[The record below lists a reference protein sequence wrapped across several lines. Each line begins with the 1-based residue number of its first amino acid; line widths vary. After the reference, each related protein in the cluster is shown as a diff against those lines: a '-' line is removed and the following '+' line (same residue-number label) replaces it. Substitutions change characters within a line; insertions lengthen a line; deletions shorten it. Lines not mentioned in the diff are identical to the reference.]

1 MFGVKMN
8 GSPEG
13 RQSELSGGTRNLHDD
28 ERCRLDMDPR
38 LTKRSVRF
46 GEESMSLSGNKREME
61 HDSEEP
67 SESEMDA
74 TLRDD
79 RIRQSASNME
89 DDDELAES
97 TFDPRLEQKIE
108 QIKNN
113 LRSGSQSNSQT
124 VTQAGLTSN
133 DDSNIRNVRK
143 LEEVL

>member
-1 MFGVKMN
+1 MFGVRMN

-13 RQSELSGGTRNLHDD
+13 RQSELSGGTRNIRDD
-28 ERCRLDMDPR
+28 ERCRLDMDQR

-46 GEESMSLSGNKREME
+46 GEESMSLSGDKREME

-67 SESEMDA
+67 SDSEMDA

-108 QIKNN
+108 
-113 LRSGSQSNSQT
+113 
-124 VTQAGLTSN
+124 
-133 DDSNIRNVRK
+133 
-143 LEEVL
+143 

>member
-1 MFGVKMN
+1 
-8 GSPEG
+8 
-13 RQSELSGGTRNLHDD
+13 
-28 ERCRLDMDPR
+28 
-38 LTKRSVRF
+38 
-46 GEESMSLSGNKREME
+46 MSLSGGKHEME
-61 HDSEEP
+61 PDSEEP
-67 SESEMDA
+67 SDSEMDA
-74 TLRDD
+74 TLRDEG
-79 RIRQSASNME
+79 IRQSASNM

-113 LRSGSQSNSQT
+113 LKSGSNSNSQT

>member
-1 MFGVKMN
+1 
-8 GSPEG
+8 
-13 RQSELSGGTRNLHDD
+13 
-28 ERCRLDMDPR
+28 
-38 LTKRSVRF
+38 
-46 GEESMSLSGNKREME
+46 MSLSGGKHEME

-67 SESEMDA
+67 SDSEMDA
-74 TLRDD
+74 TLRDEG
-79 RIRQSASNME
+79 IRQSASNMD

-133 DDSNIRNVRK
+133 DDSNIRNVLK
-143 LEEVL
+143 LEEVLQR

>member
-1 MFGVKMN
+1 
-8 GSPEG
+8 
-13 RQSELSGGTRNLHDD
+13 
-28 ERCRLDMDPR
+28 
-38 LTKRSVRF
+38 
-46 GEESMSLSGNKREME
+46 MSLSGGKHEME

-67 SESEMDA
+67 SDSEMDA
-74 TLRDD
+74 TLRDEG
-79 RIRQSASNME
+79 IRQSASNMD

-143 LEEVL
+143 LEEVLQR